1 MFSFGTPAAAPAAA
15 TGQKHISNRGCILR
29 SLFNTAN
36 TQNSNSLFGAPTTN
50 SNAAPSL
57 NTGNLF
63 GGAGASINSAVTA
76 QNTAANA
83 QTANPQ
89 PSATAPENITNTT
102 RYGEIPLNIR
112 QELDN
117 FETFVQKQIDMSEDI
132 ASSGVVKKIH
142 DTRAL
147 YKSVELVSLMFT
159 RNEAYPVRSL
169 MLVFRRQKY
178 QGLKTLLDRDN
189 ALIQNLRGQ
198 VAREMKIADFATRF
212 IDSYNSHRQPSVTF
226 NNTDS
231 FQYFVNLTNTLEN
244 KLQHYRQTI
253 DDLERHLQSISQ
265 KTQYSP
271 QAIAEILKLQHESF
285 LAIAGRIAVAH
296 DSLLKQQDAYLN
308 YRRKYFGDTKNPFR
322 KGFVGQD
329 EENLTSLST
338 IASSLKPDSGN
349 AAPAQAAPTASTGF
363 GGFGTSI
370 APQPAASGFG
380 GFGASTT
387 QPASTGLSFGNS
399 TAAQPAASGFGGF
412 GASTAGQQPAAANTG
427 FGGFGTPA
435 AQPAATGGFGGFG
448 TPAAA
453 QPAAATTGFG
463 GFGAAATQQPAAAT
477 GGFGGFGTPAAQPAA
492 GAAGGFGGFGAAAP
506 AAGAFGAFGSP
517 SISTRKKR

>member
-15 TGQKHISNRGCILR
+15 TG
-29 SLFNTAN
+29 SLFGTAN
-36 TQNSNSLFGAPTTN
+36 TQNSNSLFGGQTTN

-89 PSATAPENITNTT
+89 PSTTAPENITNTT

-147 YKSVELVSLMFT
+147 YKSVEL
-159 RNEAYPVRSL
+159 
-169 MLVFRRQKY
+169 KY

-271 QAIAEILKLQHESF
+271 QAVAEILKLQHESF

-296 DSLLKQQDAYLN
+296 DSLLKQQDAYLS

-349 AAPAQAAPTASTGF
+349 AAPAQAAPAASTGF

-412 GASTAGQQPAAANTG
+412 GASTVGQQSAAANTG

-435 AQPAATGGFGGFG
+435 AQPAAAGGFGGFG

-453 QPAAATTGFG
+453 AQPAATTGFG
-463 GFGAAATQQPAAAT
+463 GFGAAAQQPAAAM
-477 GGFGGFGTPAAQPAA
+477 GGFGGFGTPAAQQPAA
-492 GAAGGFGGFGAAAP
+492 GATGGFGGFGAAAAAP

>member
-15 TGQKHISNRGCILR
+15 TGQVES
-29 SLFNTAN
+29 SLFNTANTAN
-36 TQNSNSLFGAPTTN
+36 TQNSNSLFGAATTN

-89 PSATAPENITNTT
+89 PSTTAPENITNTT

-147 YKSVELVSLMFT
+147 YKSVEL
-159 RNEAYPVRSL
+159 
-169 MLVFRRQKY
+169 KY

-349 AAPAQAAPTASTGF
+349 AAPAQAAPAASTGF

-370 APQPAASGFG
+370 AAQPAASGFG

-387 QPASTGLSFGNS
+387 QPASTGLSFVNS

-412 GASTAGQQPAAANTG
+412 GASTAGQQPAAAANTG

-463 GFGAAATQQPAAAT
+463 GFGAAAQQPAAAT

-492 GAAGGFGGFGAAAP
+492 GAAGGFGGFGAATP